1 MNKPQIQLLMATKI
15 IVHFMLCG
23 PVSHFNTLSYQ
34 FKFVF
39 SMRYC
44 SNNLNMLI
52 NQSPLVF
59 LLKISV
65 TDIDMVVSDVSSI
78 ASSYGS
84 VLTLS
89 GVLGLVLFARE
100 T

>member
-1 MNKPQIQLLMATKI
+1 
-15 IVHFMLCG
+15 
-23 PVSHFNTLSYQ
+23 
-34 FKFVF
+34 
-39 SMRYC
+39 
-44 SNNLNMLI
+44 MLI

-65 TDIDMVVSDVSSI
+65 TDIDMVVSDVSSV